1 VKERTLRIVAGVWK
15 NRRLAVAPGSRPTS
29 ERAREAFFD
38 ILGPWIS
45 GKRMLELYAGSGAV
59 ALEALSRGA
68 AEAVAVDRDTRAL
81 ERNRRTLGARLEV
94 VSGAVAE
101 EVRGLVARERHFDLV
116 FLDPPYAADDP
127 LPNAAALATLLAP
140 GGRIAW
146 QTDSGVELD
155 PSPLRIAR
163 RAAYGRNVFT
173 FLEPA

>member
-1 VKERTLRIVAGVWK
+1 VKERTLRIVAGAWK

-68 AEAVAVDRDTRAL
+68 AEALAVDRDTRAL
-81 ERNRRTLGARLEV
+81 ERNRRTLDARLEV
-94 VSGAVAE
+94 VSGPVAE
-101 EVRGLVARERHFDLV
+101 RVRGLVAEGRHFDLV

-127 LPNAAALATLLAP
+127 VPTATLAALLAP

-146 QTDSGVELD
+146 QTDAGVELD
-155 PSPLRIAR
+155 PSPLRIVR